1 MNYTELTLKELSNSI
16 GEMNR
21 NKGFWDNPM
30 TVHVRKLLIISEIAE
45 ALEADRNNKKF
56 EDTFEDLFGNGFD
69 VDLFKQKVKD
79 TPGDEIADAFI
90 RLMDCIGNDPN
101 NFVINNAE
109 FDKESIGNLRKY
121 SLECKKEANN
131 NNKTMGF
138 DFGTWLYILTTC
150 ITEDAYDD
158 FIGIIFAGAYNFNID
173 LTNHINYKL
182 LYNATRPY
190 KHGKQY

>member
-1 MNYTELTLKELSNSI
+1 MNYTEVTLKDLSNFI

-21 NKGFWDNPM
+21 KKGFWDNPM

-45 ALEADRNNKKF
+45 ALEADRTNKKF
-56 EDTFEDLFGNGFD
+56 EGTFDDLFTEEFD

-90 RLMDCIGNDPN
+90 RLMDCIGNNSENFTVN
-101 NFVINNAE
+101 NVE
-109 FDKESIGNLRKY
+109 FEKESIDNLKKY
-121 SLECKKEANN
+121 SIESKVEADANS
-131 NNKTMGF
+131 KAMGF
-138 DFGTWLYILTTC
+138 DFGTWLYILTDC
-150 ITEDAYDD
+150 IINDAYDD

-173 LTNHINYKL
+173 LASHIKYKL
-182 LYNATRPY
+182 MYNATRPY